1 MISYRPLFET
11 MKQKNIS
18 SYRLNQ
24 EGLSRG
30 TYDRI
35 KQNKL
40 ISLHSVDMLC
50 KMLNCKVEDIV
61 EYIDDDEIK
70 Y

>member
-1 MISYRPLFET
+1 MLFIT
-11 MKQKNIS
+11 I
-18 SYRLNQ
+18 YRLNQ